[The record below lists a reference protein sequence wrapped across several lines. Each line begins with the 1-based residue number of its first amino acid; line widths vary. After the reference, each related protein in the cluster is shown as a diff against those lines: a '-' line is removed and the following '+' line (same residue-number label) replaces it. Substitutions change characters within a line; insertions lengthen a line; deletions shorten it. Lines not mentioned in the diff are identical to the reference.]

1 MTDRI
6 IPDRIKVMITSNG
19 VSLDVT
25 NDIVEWDSLEIL
37 QERDGV
43 SGVITSVSF
52 PVKLRGKSMDFIK
65 TLFDNYGL
73 YSTGLLTIYER
84 DDHGNEY
91 ALLKSSPLDFS
102 TYSEA
107 LEYVSI
113 ECAES
118 ELSDIINSEGKTK
131 YDILVSTVKEDKQW
145 KYDRMQLKNIG
156 IYTLPENTPFSVD
169 GENIKWV
176 QLPVN
181 LSKANQSQ
189 GTSEVDFKNQ
199 SSGIETNDYFVK
211 STINTVNMYYDV
223 DLKVNMKVTV
233 KSVGTETNEFLSTPL
248 FMLGI
253 FNRNTDS
260 NWEMLTGV
268 TMTPTSDIIVS
279 GYLSSRS
286 FSVTLSGLSMTSL
299 APGAN
304 SSLMIIFPPYY
315 NTDTFVYRE
324 NIELEITSS
333 NKFEAYYYEASKDS
347 VNIDV
352 ISPDK
357 LLQEYLNQMG
367 GEDKFTGIIEWEEED
382 YMTMIVAAESIR
394 GFGNKDNTEAPD
406 KAYIHGSPND
416 FIEWLKVLGYEPVI
430 EGSTIT
436 FKTRDKVFTPDVTA
450 IEMGD
455 DDVADLLKQVD
466 ATHAYTSVEIGYDKQ
481 DYENENGRYEANGTF
496 AYTTGYIN
504 RDDNKLSLISPYRA
518 DPMGIEFLCQER
530 DNYTTDDKSDNDI
543 FFVAIIDNTDYYTEY
558 KGIVIDTDSQRIKM
572 FNAPFNPYYLVKRNE
587 SLIGINAKQLKFKST
602 DMSREASIDDIDIYS
617 DITIT
622 KKLFSPIIYNFA
634 AGHHHDMP
642 TVNKNGLVKVNW
654 QNNVL
659 RGYIRSIRKNYI
671 TEEETTWEL
680 HAYLE

>member
-52 PVKLRGKSMDFIK
+52 PVKLRGQSMDFIK
-65 TLFDNYGL
+65 TLFDNHGL
-73 YSTGLLTIYER
+73 YSTGILTIYER
-84 DDHGNEY
+84 ADYGNEY
-91 ALLKSSPLDFS
+91 TLLKSAPLDFS
-102 TYSEA
+102 TYNEA
-107 LEYVSI
+107 LEYISI

-156 IYTLPENTPFSVD
+156 IYTLPENTPSSITRMD
-169 GENIKWV
+169 IGWL
-176 QLPVN
+176 QLPISLN
-181 LSKANQSQ
+181 KANQAP
-189 GTSEVDFKNQ
+189 GTSEVDFKSQ
-199 SSGIETNDYFVK
+199 PFGTNIKEYFVK
-211 STINTVNMYYDV
+211 STKNTIKMYYDV
-223 DLKVNMKVTV
+223 DFEININVKV
-233 KSVGTETNEFLSTPL
+233 SAGTGDPTDFLNSSL
-248 FMLGI
+248 FVLGV
-253 FNRNTDS
+253 FYNSSDS
-260 NWEMLTGV
+260 NWKQLFGIG
-268 TMTPTSDIIVS
+268 MTPTSDIIKENDIT
-279 GYLSSRS
+279 YSRS
-286 FSVTLSGLSMTSL
+286 FSANLSGIYNYDLNIGEY
-299 APGAN
+299 A
-304 SSLMIIFPPYY
+304 SLMISFPPTPGFGWY
-315 NTDTFVYRE
+315 
-324 NIELEITSS
+324 IEVTLEITSS

-642 TVNKNGLVKVNW
+642 TINKNGLVNISW

>member
-156 IYTLPENTPFSVD
+156 IYTLPENTPLSKND
-169 GENIKWV
+169 IELNWV
-176 QLPVN
+176 QLPIS
-181 LSKANQSQ
+181 LSKSNQAP
-189 GTSEVDFKNQ
+189 GTSEVDFKSQ
-199 SSGIETNDYFVK
+199 SFGIETNDYFIK
-211 STINTVNMYYDV
+211 STLNTVKMYYDV
-223 DLKVNMKVTV
+223 DFKVDIKVKIRTMGNV
-233 KSVGTETNEFLSTPL
+233 VEYFYSSLFVLGVFYNSPELSWKQL
-248 FMLGI
+248 FGI
-253 FNRNTDS
+253 
-260 NWEMLTGV
+260 G
-268 TMTPTSDIIVS
+268 MTPISDIITES
-279 GYLSSRS
+279 DNLYSMSLSAN
-286 FSVTLSGLSMTSL
+286 LNGIYNYDLN
-299 APGAN
+299 PGDSAC
-304 SSLMIIFPPYY
+304 LMINFPPPPGFTTYMS
-315 NTDTFVYRE
+315 V
-324 NIELEITSS
+324 ELEITSS

-642 TVNKNGLVKVNW
+642 TINKNGLVNISW

>member
-1 MTDRI
+1 M
-6 IPDRIKVMITSNG
+6 
-19 VSLDVT
+19 
-25 NDIVEWDSLEIL
+25 DIGWL
-37 QERDGV
+37 
-43 SGVITSVSF
+43 
-52 PVKLRGKSMDFIK
+52 
-65 TLFDNYGL
+65 
-73 YSTGLLTIYER
+73 
-84 DDHGNEY
+84 
-91 ALLKSSPLDFS
+91 
-102 TYSEA
+102 
-107 LEYVSI
+107 
-113 ECAES
+113 
-118 ELSDIINSEGKTK
+118 
-131 YDILVSTVKEDKQW
+131 
-145 KYDRMQLKNIG
+145 
-156 IYTLPENTPFSVD
+156 
-169 GENIKWV
+169 
-176 QLPVN
+176 QLPVSLN
-181 LSKANQSQ
+181 KANQAP
-189 GTSEVDFKNQ
+189 GTSEVDFKSQ
-199 SSGIETNDYFVK
+199 PFGTNIKEYFVK
-211 STINTVNMYYDV
+211 STQNTVKMYYDV
-223 DLKVNMKVTV
+223 DFQTNIKVKVIAGMGDPTD
-233 KSVGTETNEFLSTPL
+233 FLNNSL
-248 FMLGI
+248 FVLGV
-253 FNRNTDS
+253 FYNSSGS
-260 NWEMLTGV
+260 NWNQLFGIG
-268 TMTPTSDIIVS
+268 MTPTSDIIKENDKT
-279 GYLSSRS
+279 YSRS
-286 FSVTLSGLSMTSL
+286 FSATLSGIYNYDL
-299 APGAN
+299 N
-304 SSLMIIFPPYY
+304 SGEYASLMISFPPTPGLGWY
-315 NTDTFVYRE
+315 
-324 NIELEITSS
+324 IEVTLEITSS
-333 NKFEAYYYEASKDS
+333 SKFEAYYYEASKDS

-367 GEDKFTGIIEWEEED
+367 GEGKYTGIIEWEKED

-602 DMSREASIDDIDIYS
+602 DMSREASIDNIDIYS

-642 TVNKNGLVKVNW
+642 TINKNGLVNISW

>member
-52 PVKLRGKSMDFIK
+52 PVKLRGKSMYFIK

-156 IYTLPENTPFSVD
+156 IYTLPENTPSSITRMD
-169 GENIKWV
+169 IGWL
-176 QLPVN
+176 QLPISLN
-181 LSKANQSQ
+181 KANQAP
-189 GTSEVDFKNQ
+189 GTSEVDFKSQ
-199 SSGIETNDYFVK
+199 PFGTNIKEYFVK
-211 STINTVNMYYDV
+211 STKNTIKMYYDV
-223 DLKVNMKVTV
+223 DFEININVKV
-233 KSVGTETNEFLSTPL
+233 SAGTGDPTDFLNSSL
-248 FMLGI
+248 FVLGV
-253 FNRNTDS
+253 FYNSSDS
-260 NWEMLTGV
+260 NWKQLFGIG
-268 TMTPTSDIIVS
+268 MTPTSDIIKENDIT
-279 GYLSSRS
+279 YSRS
-286 FSVTLSGLSMTSL
+286 FSANLSGIYNYDLNIGEYT
-299 APGAN
+299 
-304 SSLMIIFPPYY
+304 SLMISFPPTPGFGWY
-315 NTDTFVYRE
+315 
-324 NIELEITSS
+324 IEVTLEITSS

-558 KGIVIDTDSQRIKM
+558 KEIVIDTDSQRIKM

-642 TVNKNGLVKVNW
+642 TINKNGLVNISW